1 MSSRAGKRNASRP
14 GEDAPTRAKPVG
26 SARPNR
32 RRAKRIDREDGE
44 RRGRQVV
51 RQQMILGALSAAP
64 RGLTVHELQEL
75 TEDGTLRTTY
85 RDLEQLQEAGFALS
99 NDAGRWVVEP
109 RARVSVP
116 VPPEEVLALVVATE
130 AIGARGPFSAPLHTL
145 RRKLLAAMTPKAR
158 AYCEQ
163 LSDTSVATTLG
174 QATVA
179 PAVADAAR
187 EAIEK
192 EQLLTITHAKPGE
205 APRRRV
211 VEPYGTWIA
220 DGRAYLVARSP
231 GKAQPQHFH
240 LARITAAEVLDETFE
255 RDPSFSLEEY
265 ARTGF
270 GAFHGPMHEVAIE
283 LAPEVA
289 HVARE
294 SEYHPTQEVEE
305 LGDGRVLLRMQ
316 TAGLPR
322 LAAWI
327 AGFGGKARAVEPPEL
342 IELVCALG
350 EGAVRVHRA

>member
-1 MSSRAGKRNASRP
+1 MSSRAGKPGASRR
-14 GEDAPTRAKPVG
+14 GEEPAARAKPVG
-26 SARPNR
+26 SARPHR
-32 RRAKRIDREDGE
+32 RRAKRVDQEERE

-64 RGLTVHELQEL
+64 RGLTVHELHGL
-75 TEDGTLRTTY
+75 TKDGTLRTTY
-85 RDLEQLQEAGFALS
+85 RDLSQLQEAGFALS

-109 RARVSVP
+109 KARVSVP

-163 LSDTSVATTLG
+163 LSGTSVATTLG
-174 QATVA
+174 QAAVA
-179 PAVADAAR
+179 PAVADATR

-192 EQLLTITHAKPGE
+192 EQLLAITHAKPGE
-205 APRRRV
+205 TPRRRV

-231 GKAQPQHFH
+231 GKEKPQHFH
-240 LARITAAEVLDETFE
+240 LARVLAAEVLDETFE

-270 GAFHGPMHEVAIE
+270 GAFHGTTHEVVIE
-283 LAPEVA
+283 LTPEVA

-294 SEYHPTQEVEE
+294 NEYHPTQEIDE

-327 AGFGGKARAVEPPEL
+327 AGFGGKARAVEPPAL
-342 IELVCALG
+342 IELVRALG
-350 EGAVRVHRA
+350 EGTAKVHGG